1 MHLGVVRLCSAG
13 SSAAVPKKKLM
24 VQWQKSREGHMVAFP
39 LMHDQAPPPPPHTH
53 TRPFRALA
61 SCGDSPSCRDDI

>member
-39 LMHDQAPPPPPHTH
+39 LMHDQAPPPPPAHTH
-53 TRPFRALA
+53 SPLPRAGQLW
-61 SCGDSPSCRDDI
+61 